1 METHRFTMNVMAGA
15 VIALAFAATAQA
27 QNDKSYIAT
36 SGNDTNNCT
45 ASAYCRTLARG
56 LAVTN
61 PRGEVIVVDSG
72 EFGVATIASPVDIT
86 ARGSD
91 ASITA
96 TSGNALTISTSGSV
110 TITGL
115 HFSGEGKG
123 LNGVAVSNVG
133 FLRLY
138 DVQIQ
143 GFTSDG
149 VDFAAAGGD
158 LAIYDSKIND
168 CGHDGLLL
176 QAAGA
181 RAYVHNTGFDNND
194 FAGADSAQGL
204 LTLADSYAHSNYIG
218 FYADGG
224 RVELYGDHAVFNV
237 VGLVATSGSL
247 YFADCLIADN
257 TDSYV
262 IVTPGTIS
270 GSTPGTTL
278 ISPGQASFGTLGAQ
292 TLF

>member
-1 METHRFTMNVMAGA
+1 MGRHRFTTNVIAGA
-15 VIALAFAATAQA
+15 VMALAFAATAQA
-27 QNDKSYIAT
+27 QNNKSYIAT
-36 SGNDTNNCT
+36 TGNDTNNCT

-61 PRGEVIVVDSG
+61 PRGEVIIVDSG
-72 EFGVATIASPVDIT
+72 DFGAATVSDPVDIT
-86 ARGSD
+86 ARDSD

-96 TSGNALTISTSGSV
+96 TSGNGLTISTSGPV

-115 HFSGEGKG
+115 NLSGEGTG
-123 LNGVAVSNVG
+123 SNGIAVTSVG

-138 DVQIQ
+138 HVQIQ
-143 GFTSDG
+143 GFASDG
-149 VDFAAAGGD
+149 IAFAAAGGD
-158 LAIYDSKIND
+158 LAVYDSKIND

-181 RAYVHNTGFDNND
+181 HAYVHDSAFDDNG

-204 LTLADSYAHSNYIG
+204 ITVADSSAHYNEIG
-218 FYADGG
+218 FFADGG
-224 RVELYGDHAVFNV
+224 RVELYGDRAIFNV
-237 VGLVATSGSL
+237 MGMAATSGAL
-247 YFADCLIADN
+247 YFADCLVADN

-262 IVTPGTIS
+262 IVAPGTMA

-278 ISPGQASFGTLGAQ
+278 ISPGQASFGTLGTQ
-292 TLF
+292 SLF